1 MFTQVRALAKHHA
14 VVIVAFSVAL
24 ISAAFVPPDKEYR
37 QYFETRTLMC
47 LFATMAVIAALDNVH
62 FFSALGEKVIRLFRS
77 RRTIII
83 GLIYLTFIG
92 AMLISN
98 DMALL
103 TFLPLTYIALKETGN
118 LRYLAFVFVMEAA
131 AANLGGM
138 ITPFGSPQN
147 LFLYTKFEIPANEF
161 FTLMAIPFIIS
172 IVTITLICLA
182 IRNEPNAEIE
192 MDTYFKA
199 WPTAIYLILFAVAV
213 LMVFR
218 VLPIS
223 AGFAVAGIIL
233 ILDPKA
239 FLKLDWGLLLTF
251 VFFFVFTGNMARI
264 DTVDSALSGVLQGN
278 VLIWSALGSQ
288 VISNV
293 PAAILFAQFT
303 DEYRE
308 LLVGVNIGGVGTII
322 ASLASL
328 IALSKFRTYQPDQT
342 NKFMQIFSIVNFGL
356 LISLLIVM
364 ELLFTLGWV

>member
-1 MFTQVRALAKHHA
+1 M
-14 VVIVAFSVAL
+14 
-24 ISAAFVPPDKEYR
+24 
-37 QYFETRTLMC
+37 
-47 LFATMAVIAALDNVH
+47 
-62 FFSALGEKVIRLFRS
+62 
-77 RRTIII
+77 
-83 GLIYLTFIG
+83 
-92 AMLISN
+92 
-98 DMALL
+98 
-103 TFLPLTYIALKETGN
+103 
-118 LRYLAFVFVMEAA
+118 
-131 AANLGGM
+131 
-138 ITPFGSPQN
+138 
-147 LFLYTKFEIPANEF
+147 
-161 FTLMAIPFIIS
+161 
-172 IVTITLICLA
+172 
-182 IRNEPNAEIE
+182 
-192 MDTYFKA
+192 
-199 WPTAIYLILFAVAV
+199 
-213 LMVFR
+213 
-218 VLPIS
+218 
-223 AGFAVAGIIL
+223 AGIIL